1 MKPGPSDPGDHSSVL
16 PVSSSTDDF
25 GNKAEVSC
33 EVESSCCARFPVPL
47 LLELDVQASIAMI
60 YFLMHPDLFQRY
72 ELSLQSK
79 IKEKRSREYGSRFP

>member
-1 MKPGPSDPGDHSSVL
+1 MEGEVPVSIQMKPGPSDLGDHSSVL

-33 EVESSCCARFPVPL
+33 EVESSCWVRFLMPL
-47 LLELDVQASIAMI
+47 LLELDVQALIAMI
-60 YFLMHPDLFQRY
+60 YFLMPPDLFQKY

-79 IKEKRSREYGSRFP
+79 VK